1 MSSSSSS
8 STLPNASMLCGDE
21 VPGVVID
28 IGSSF
33 CKFGSAGQDAPHH
46 VFRSDTATYLNENTN
61 KNNKNTESTDMEVE
75 ESNNTNKDLHP
86 AHRIVCGDMPLRNI
100 VPNVTINRTTS
111 FNEKDNIDVIDWE
124 RVEAIFDYALNNLMK
139 IDTTIYPLML
149 TESIFKTLPDK
160 TKLVELLFEKFE
172 TPGIYIA
179 KDAMF
184 SSFCAGRATS
194 LVVDLGASGTTIT
207 PIIDGYSLTNSTIRS
222 NRGGDWL
229 DAQLSTAL
237 TTAGHTIR
245 PWFDAGDRQGKLTD
259 ISQSLYKLHQTDVIR
274 EVKSWMCFVPRDRNI
289 IADND
294 RAAFIKAL
302 RIPQFE
308 LPDKTMVS
316 ATEGICLLPEQLVM
330 PSGKTMTE
338 RLPTPQQQELLL
350 PPHALENMT
359 MNPNTDSLQELILTA
374 VAKCDIDV
382 RRDLLNN
389 IVLVGGGALI
399 DGLSNRLTSEL
410 SLSLPSTMKPKIV
423 PMIDVEKRFAPW
435 IGGSIL
441 SICGS
446 FQQLWLS
453 KKEFED
459 YGPNL
464 IAKRF
469 NK

>member
-1 MSSSSSS
+1 MSASSSSA
-8 STLPNASMLCGDE
+8 LPNASMLCGDE

-28 IGSSF
+28 TGSSF

-46 VFRSDTATYLNENTN
+46 VFRSDTATYLD
-61 KNNKNTESTDMEVE
+61 NNKNVNNSNTEVTDMDVE
-75 ESNNTNKDLHP
+75 DTSNTTIKDLHP

-100 VPNVTINRTTS
+100 VPNVTINRTTT
-111 FNEKDNIDVIDWE
+111 FNEKDGLDIIDWE
-124 RVEAIFDYALNNLMK
+124 RVESIFDYGLNCLMK
-139 IDTTIYPLML
+139 VDTKIYPLML
-149 TESIFKTLPDK
+149 TESIFKTLKDK
-160 TKLVELLFEKFE
+160 TKLLELLFENFE
-172 TPGIYIA
+172 SPGIYIG
-179 KDAMF
+179 KDAML

-207 PIIDGYSLTNSTIRS
+207 PIIDGYSLTNSTVRS

-229 DAQLSTAL
+229 DIQLSAAL
-237 TTAGHTIR
+237 TTAGHNIR

-259 ISQSLYKLHQTDVIR
+259 ISPSLYKLHQNDVIR

-289 IADND
+289 IADGD

-316 ATEGICLLPEQLVM
+316 ATEGICLLPEQFVM
-330 PSGKTMTE
+330 PSGKTMIE
-338 RLPTPQQQELLL
+338 RLPLPQQQELLL
-350 PPHALENMT
+350 PPHASENMVI
-359 MNPNTDSLQELILTA
+359 NSNTDSLQELILTSL
-374 VAKCDIDV
+374 AKCDIDV

-410 SLSLPSTMKPKIV
+410 SLLLPSTMKPKVIS
-423 PMIDVEKRFAPW
+423 MIDIERRFAPW

-446 FQQLWLS
+446 FQQLWIS
-453 KKEFED
+453 KKEFDD